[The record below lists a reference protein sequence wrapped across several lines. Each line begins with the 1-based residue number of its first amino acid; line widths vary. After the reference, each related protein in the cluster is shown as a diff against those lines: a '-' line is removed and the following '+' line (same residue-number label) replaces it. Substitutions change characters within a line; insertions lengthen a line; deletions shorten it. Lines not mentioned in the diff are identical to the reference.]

1 MQDLKNNDANKNL
14 GDHGGDNRPNS
25 FDQELRR
32 LLADAEVSPDD
43 ALMDKMFARLQMG
56 ERAVEKDHDKS
67 RPAQVKPPVK
77 LARGLRLSFKSKL
90 SYAAAVG
97 AILIMLTIGIKELG
111 KKDTVIL
118 PPEGLTV
125 LNQPTTPRVT
135 DQNGQTDAKVNTN
148 QGAKTDM
155 VTASA
160 TLTAKSNEGLE
171 EPKKALKKEVQ
182 RDVQKDVQ
190 RDVQKES
197 QQDIAALKKPR
208 NNTGTD
214 NGVVTAGRSIK
225 NTTDLASGAT
235 KDKAVIARANGKGKG
250 VNQINNA
257 TGQVENKSLT
267 DAVASGL
274 TKMDGHNGATQ
285 TAGLA
290 LQRQKKTTMDAN
302 ESAIAHTDQ
311 QAQTIVT
318 SSLDVDQLTAK
329 DYNQTVL
336 ADHKTH
342 VRRNRKKGGFFRGL
356 VQKISN
362 GAKSI
367 SEDVVTQDEDKTV
380 INIGIVAIT
389 AYK

>member
-1 MQDLKNNDANKNL
+1 MQDLKNNEGNKNL

-32 LLADAEVSPDD
+32 LLADAEVPADD

-56 ERAVEKDHDKS
+56 EQTVEKDHDNS
-67 RPAQVKPPVK
+67 RPAQVKSPVK
-77 LARGLRLSFKSKL
+77 LVRGLRLSFRSKL

-125 LNQPTTPRVT
+125 LNQPSTPKVT
-135 DQNGQTDAKVNTN
+135 DQNGQADAKVNTD

-160 TLTAKSNEGLE
+160 TSRAKSNEGLK

-182 RDVQKDVQ
+182 RDVQKDFH
-190 RDVQKES
+190 KES
-197 QQDIAALKKPR
+197 QQDIAAMKKPK
-208 NNTGTD
+208 NTTGAD
-214 NGVVTAGRSIK
+214 NGVVTVGRSIK
-225 NTTDLASGAT
+225 NTTDLAIGAM
-235 KDKAVIARANGKGKG
+235 KDKTVIARANGKDIG

-257 TGQVENKSLT
+257 TGQVENKRLT
-267 DAVASGL
+267 DASASGL

-285 TAGLA
+285 TAGLVA
-290 LQRQKKTTMDAN
+290 QTQKKTTVDAN
-302 ESAIAHTDQ
+302 ESAIVHTDLQ
-311 QAQTIVT
+311 DQTVVT

-342 VRRNRKKGGFFRGL
+342 VRRNRKKSGFFRAL

-367 SEDVVTQDEDKTV
+367 SEDVVIQDEDKTV